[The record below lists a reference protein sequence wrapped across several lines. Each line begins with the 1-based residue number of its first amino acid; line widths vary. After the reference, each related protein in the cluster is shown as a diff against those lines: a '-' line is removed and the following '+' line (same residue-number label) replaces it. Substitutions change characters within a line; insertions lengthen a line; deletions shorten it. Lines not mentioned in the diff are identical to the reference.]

1 MLWKCYVAY
10 LSRLGTTKLGSSLAI
25 CWFPSETGNSVWGA
39 STSLCTPSKMLMGLG
54 TLGIPWDTTVFHYYC
69 YVHIYSYMIVGK
81 MLKFDLFFFSD
92 KTFVYTFMSLYVL
105 DIFCFVLYLF
115 YLSIY
120 HSKGEHEAVVIRLHT
135 VILGMNVPKKVS
147 RAVLVCSNRA
157 TKWQTAVKC

>member
-105 DIFCFVLYLF
+105 DIICFVLYLF
-115 YLSIY
+115 YLSINL
-120 HSKGEHEAVVIRLHT
+120 SFKRRT
-135 VILGMNVPKKVS
+135 WS
-147 RAVLVCSNRA
+147 CSNTFTYSHPGHECA
-157 TKWQTAVKC
+157 KEGVTSCSCVFKQSHKIW

>member
-81 MLKFDLFFFSD
+81 MLKFDLFFFQTKHLFIPSWACM
-92 KTFVYTFMSLYVL
+92 YLIY
-105 DIFCFVLYLF
+105 FVLCCIYF
-115 YLSIY
+115 IYLSINLSFKRRTWSC
-120 HSKGEHEAVVIRLHT
+120 SKTFTYSHPGHECAKEGVT
-135 VILGMNVPKKVS
+135 S
-147 RAVLVCSNRA
+147 CSCVF
-157 TKWQTAVKC
+157 KQSHKIW